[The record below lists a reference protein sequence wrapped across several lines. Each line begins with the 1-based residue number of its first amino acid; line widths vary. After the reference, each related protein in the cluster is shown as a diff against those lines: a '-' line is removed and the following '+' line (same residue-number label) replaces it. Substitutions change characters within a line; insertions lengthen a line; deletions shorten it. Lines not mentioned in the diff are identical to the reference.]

1 VESYDLIVIGAGPG
15 GYTAAERAAE
25 RGRNVLL
32 AEQSHLGGVCTNS
45 GCIPTKSLLNAA
57 KHYTAAREGA
67 RFGVNAEKVSFDLA
81 AAMAWKKD
89 TVASLRRGI
98 EYLMKK
104 NGVKTVFGRA
114 EFFDAH
120 TVEVDGAHYR
130 ADRILIASGSSPAS
144 LPIPGADGPNVLT
157 SSEILEITE
166 LPRRLAVIGG
176 GVIGV
181 EFASFFSQ
189 VGTEVTVIEM
199 TDEIVPLLEPE
210 LAKMLRRE
218 LDQVDF
224 RLGCRVNEITAE
236 GVRYTDAGGNEQT
249 AAADLVL
256 TAVGRRP
263 NISGLEKLR
272 TSAGFGLA
280 VSPKGISVDSHM
292 RTNLPHVY
300 AVGDVTGKSLLA
312 HSAARMAE
320 VAVDHMF
327 PEAGMPDSRTAM
339 RYHAVPWVLYSAP
352 EAAGCGMT
360 EAEARAAGYR
370 TVHSAMQMRANGRF
384 LAEHG
389 KKARG
394 ICKVVADEQ
403 TGLILGVHYLGG
415 SCSELIHSAAV
426 CLEAELRVQDVREM
440 IFPHPTVSEVF
451 RDLCASLA
459 RSREFARDRERPDK
473 DKKQHDVMS
482 TAG

>member
-1 VESYDLIVIGAGPG
+1 MESYDLIVIGAGPG

-25 RGRNVLL
+25 RGRSVLL

-130 ADRILIASGSSPAS
+130 ADHILIASGSSPAS

-166 LPRRLAVIGG
+166 LPQRLAVIGG

-263 NISGLEKLR
+263 NI
-272 TSAGFGLA
+272 
-280 VSPKGISVDSHM
+280 
-292 RTNLPHVY
+292 
-300 AVGDVTGKSLLA
+300 
-312 HSAARMAE
+312 
-320 VAVDHMF
+320 
-327 PEAGMPDSRTAM
+327 
-339 RYHAVPWVLYSAP
+339 
-352 EAAGCGMT
+352 
-360 EAEARAAGYR
+360 
-370 TVHSAMQMRANGRF
+370 
-384 LAEHG
+384 
-389 KKARG
+389 
-394 ICKVVADEQ
+394 
-403 TGLILGVHYLGG
+403 
-415 SCSELIHSAAV
+415 
-426 CLEAELRVQDVREM
+426 
-440 IFPHPTVSEVF
+440 
-451 RDLCASLA
+451 
-459 RSREFARDRERPDK
+459 
-473 DKKQHDVMS
+473 
-482 TAG
+482 